1 MQTAKKMEQLQEVSN
16 KMKKYLFIFCF
27 SLQFIMIMMLVTD
40 VMSNDETNL
49 FD

>member
-16 KMKKYLFIFCF
+16 KMKKYLFTFCN
-27 SLQFIMIMMLVTD
+27 SLQVIMIMMLVTD